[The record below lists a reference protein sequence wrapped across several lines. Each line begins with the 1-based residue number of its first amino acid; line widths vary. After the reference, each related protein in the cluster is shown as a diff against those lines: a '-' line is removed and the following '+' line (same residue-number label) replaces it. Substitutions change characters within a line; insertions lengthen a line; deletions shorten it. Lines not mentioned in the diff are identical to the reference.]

1 LEDVA
6 CQIVLFSSF
15 ENTNRINPV
24 SKLPV
29 KFKVTQISALQI
41 FQLLR
46 YSTLILVGVV
56 FSKSGLSTS
65 EIGQYETFLFLASVV
80 SFFWLNGLIQGFLPS
95 FDKHSS
101 TSKSSDLF
109 NVFYLLLAFSILS
122 AFFILLFEHSISGF
136 LLKGSAIP
144 FLKYLLAYLL
154 FTSPAGLVEYI
165 YLVKNQGRGMLVYGV
180 VSYALMFLLVV
191 LPPVFGFNIEY
202 SLVGLIIS
210 SVFRFIWLLVI
221 LFRNST
227 PTFNP
232 DFIRKHIKWA
242 SPLVFSMFLSGSGQY
257 IDGFIISRYF
267 DDATFAVFRFGARE
281 LPLVLLLANA
291 FNASMLPGF
300 ADRSKLKSNLEIIKQ
315 NSQKL
320 GFWLFPLSGML
331 MLISH
336 WAFPVIFNVSF
347 SGSATI
353 FNIYLLLIV
362 SRLVFPQTILIGLQ
376 KNQAIMWASFLEIVL
391 NVALSIWFLQ
401 FWGLPGVA
409 YGTVCAYAFEKLI
422 LMVFVTRT
430 CGFSVSAYL
439 NVKQHLLYS
448 LLLAVVFY
456 VVEFLI

>member
-1 LEDVA
+1 MN
-6 CQIVLFSSF
+6 F
-15 ENTNRINPV
+15 
-24 SKLPV
+24 KL
-29 KFKVTQISALQI
+29 TQISALQI

-46 YSTLILVGVV
+46 YSTLILIGVV
-56 FSKSGLSTS
+56 FTKSALSTS
-65 EIGQYETFLFLASVV
+65 EIGQYETFLFLAGAV

-95 FDKHSS
+95 TDKHS
-101 TSKSSDLF
+101 TSAKSSDLF
-109 NVFYLLLAFSILS
+109 NIFYLLMVFSVLS
-122 AFFILLFEHSISGF
+122 VVFILLFERSISGV
-136 LLKGSAIP
+136 LLKGSEIP
-144 FLKYLLAYLL
+144 FLKYLLIYLL

-165 YLVKNQGRGMLVYGV
+165 YLIKDQGKGMLVYGV
-180 VSYALMFLLVV
+180 VSYALMFFFVV

-202 SLVGLIIS
+202 SLIGMLIS
-210 SVFRFIWLLVI
+210 SAFRFIWLLAM

-227 PTFNP
+227 PTFDP
-232 DFIRKHIKWA
+232 DFIRKHLKSA
-242 SPLVFSMFLSGSGQY
+242 FPLVFSMFLSGSGQY

-267 DDATFAVFRFGARE
+267 DDATFAVFRYGARE

-300 ADRSKLKSNLEIIKQ
+300 TDLSKLKSNLEVIKR

-320 GFWLFPLSGML
+320 GFWLFPLSGVL

-336 WAFPVIFNVSF
+336 WTFPVIFNVSF

-422 LMVFVTRT
+422 LMVFVKKIF
-430 CGFSVSAYL
+430 GFGVSVYL
-439 NVKQHLLYS
+439 NMKQHLLYS
-448 LLLAVVFY
+448 LLLAAEFILI
-456 VVEFLI
+456 EFLIY

>member
-1 LEDVA
+1 M
-6 CQIVLFSSF
+6 
-15 ENTNRINPV
+15 
-24 SKLPV
+24 
-29 KFKVTQISALQI
+29 KFKLTQISALQI

-46 YSTLILVGVV
+46 YSTLILIGVV
-56 FSKSGLSTS
+56 FTKSALSTS
-65 EIGQYETFLFLASVV
+65 EIGQYETFLFLAGAV
-80 SFFWLNGLIQGFLPS
+80 SFFWLNGLILGFLPS
-95 FDKHSS
+95 SDKHS
-101 TSKSSDLF
+101 TSAKSSDLF
-109 NVFYLLLAFSILS
+109 NVFYLLMVFSILS
-122 AFFILLFEHSISGF
+122 VLFILLFEHSISGT
-136 LLKGSAIP
+136 LLKGSEIP
-144 FLKYLLAYLL
+144 FLKYLLIYLL

-165 YLVKNQGRGMLVYGV
+165 YLIKDQGKGMLVYGV

-191 LPPVFGFNIEY
+191 LPPVFGFNVEY
-202 SLVGLIIS
+202 SLIGMLIS
-210 SVFRFIWLLVI
+210 SVFRFIWLLVM
-221 LFRNST
+221 LFRNSI
-227 PTFNP
+227 PMFDP
-232 DFIRKHIKWA
+232 DFIRKHLKSA

-267 DDATFAVFRFGARE
+267 DDATFAVFRYGARE

-300 ADRSKLKSNLEIIKQ
+300 ADLSKLKSNLEVIKR

-409 YGTVCAYAFEKLI
+409 YGTVCAYTFEKLI
-422 LMVFVTRT
+422 LMLFIKKT
-430 CGFSVSAYL
+430 CGFGVSAYL
-439 NVKQHLLYS
+439 NMKQHLLYS
-448 LLLAVVFY
+448 LLLTVEFILI
-456 VVEFLI
+456 EFLIY